1 MQSDSIA
8 VERRRL
14 PFTLI
19 ENIIL
24 EDQALGPVDILVYLA
39 LAKYADGEGT
49 CWPSMATI
57 AKVAR
62 VCRTKAFQAIK
73 HLEACGYLKRTPR
86 FRPDGGVTSNAYRL
100 MPLEAKKYPPVSQ
113 EHTPPLPQRQPPV
126 HPVNTNYT
134 HLELDPSKESAEKA
148 SRPAKTHRTAYEP
161 SHVLAPDSLSP
172 LLERIRQEAQARGA
186 PPCFIAGGWSSGIR
200 ALMTGG
206 VSEEEILRAFTA
218 CIEAAPERVTFFPR
232 DFLKWRKV
240 SHAYRMR
247 NQREGWGREER
258 QARER
263 DRVREREQLLLE
275 REDPY
280 WQEQVAAAI
289 AQLPWRRVQ
298 G

>member
-1 MQSDSIA
+1 MQSDSVG

-24 EDQALGPVDILVYLA
+24 EDQELGPADILVYLA

-49 CWPSMATI
+49 CWPSMATLAKLARCARCTVAKSI
-57 AKVAR
+57 AR
-62 VCRTKAFQAIK
+62 
-73 HLEACGYLKRTPR
+73 LEALGYLRRTPR
-86 FRPDGGVTSNAYRL
+86 FRPDGGVTSNAYQL
-100 MPLEAKKYPPVSQ
+100 MPLEAKRYPPISQ
-113 EHTPPLPQRQPPV
+113 EDTPRLPQRQPPV
-126 HPVNTNYT
+126 AQEDTNYI
-134 HLELDPSKESAEKA
+134 HLELDPSKKRAP
-148 SRPAKTHRTAYEP
+148 RPAETPQTLPEP
-161 SHVLAPDSLSP
+161 VRKIATDSLSV
-172 LLERIRQEAQARGA
+172 LLEQIKQEAQACGA
-186 PPCFIAGGWSSGIR
+186 PPCFIAGGWAIGIQ
-200 ALMTGG
+200 ALVADG
-206 VSEEEILRAFTA
+206 VSHEEILKAFTA
-218 CIEAAPERVTFFPR
+218 CLETAPERVTFFPK